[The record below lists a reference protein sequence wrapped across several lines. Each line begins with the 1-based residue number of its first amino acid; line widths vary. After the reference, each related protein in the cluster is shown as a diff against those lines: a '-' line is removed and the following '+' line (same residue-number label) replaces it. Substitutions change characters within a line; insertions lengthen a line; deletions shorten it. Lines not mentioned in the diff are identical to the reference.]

1 MLDWK
6 FGVLNGTIVPE
17 EYNSKW
23 WESLRQH
30 QGIVPPN
37 DRNNSSGLEAAADL
51 AIASNIEQSHEFI
64 RQVLTFQLFQAL
76 CNDSG
81 QYSFDGDSS
90 KPLHECNLIGSKDL
104 FTYVRQIK
112 TELRIFQVK

>member
-6 FGVLNGTIVPE
+6 FGVLNGTISPE

-30 QGIVPPN
+30 QGVVPPN
-37 DRNNSSGLEAAADL
+37 DRSNSSGLEAAGDV

-64 RQVLTFQLFQAL
+64 RQMLAFQLFQAL

-81 QYSFDGDSS
+81 QYNIDDASS
-90 KPLHECNLIGSKDL
+90 KPLHHCNLIEKDDL
-104 FTYVRQIK
+104 FEYVRH
-112 TELRIFQVK
+112 LRD